1 VSSDDTPSVTIH
13 VTAGNPTDEEIAAV
27 TVAVLGLGTGGA
39 PAPVHRAPAW
49 ARAARFEAVGQ
60 TPFVA
65 SNDPRLTHRS
75 TGALPSAAT

>member
-1 VSSDDTPSVTIH
+1 MRAP
-13 VTAGNPTDEEIAAV
+13 PRCAAALPADRFRPLV
-27 TVAVLGLGTGGA
+27 PEPPLRLRGA